1 MTKLEKIESKD
12 YIVSDWSG
20 GKTTQIII
28 DPPGALYADR
38 DFHFRLSSATVEL
51 EESVFT
57 SLPDYERIIAP
68 IEGELK
74 LYYNE
79 NEIPVVL
86 HALECDSFDG
96 AWNTRSEGKVIDYN
110 LMTRKGVCCGN
121 SYALIVGAGQ
131 SAEICCENTAG
142 ARNIWLCWCIQG
154 DANISVEEKSVSL
167 SSFDAARVEI
177 AGEDVALRVKIRGV
191 GNTAVRI
198 MVAQVSFEL

>member
-12 YIVSDWSG
+12 YLVSEWSG

-68 IEGELK
+68 VEGELK

-79 NEIPVVL
+79 SDAPVVL
-86 HALECDSFDG
+86 HALECDAFDG
-96 AWNTRSEGKVIDYN
+96 AWNTRSQGKVVDYN
-110 LMTRKGVCCGN
+110 LMTRKDVCRGN
-121 SYALIVGAGQ
+121 SYALIIGAGQ
-131 SAEICCENTAG
+131 SAEICCESNLG
-142 ARNIWLCWCIQG
+142 ARNVLLCWCVQG
-154 DANISVEEKSVSL
+154 SAELSAGEKSVSL
-167 SSFDAARVEI
+167 SSSDAMRVEI
-177 AGEDVALRVKIRGV
+177 AGKDAALRVRIHGV

-198 MVAQVSFEL
+198 MVAQVSFIV

>member
-20 GKTTQIII
+20 GKTTQIMI

-57 SLPDYERIIAP
+57 SLPDYDRIIAP

-79 NEIPVVL
+79 NETPVAL
-86 HALECDSFDG
+86 HALECDAFDG
-96 AWNTRSEGKVIDYN
+96 AWNTRSEGKVVDYN
-110 LMTRKGVCCGN
+110 LMTRKGVCRGN

-131 SAEICCENTAG
+131 YAELFCESIG
-142 ARNIWLCWCIQG
+142 KRNVFLCWCVQG
-154 DANISVEEKSVSL
+154 NADLTAGEQSVSL
-167 SSFDAARVEI
+167 SSYDAARLEI
-177 AGEDVALRVKIRGV
+177 AGGDTALRVRIRGV
-191 GNTAVRI
+191 GKTAVRI
-198 MVAQVSFEL
+198 MVAQVSFES